1 MEKGTIENLEYYH
14 NNMHSRR
21 KSYGYVSTLSPE
33 IKIVHGKAMAE
44 KRGFVANIKFIKPT
58 KDIKVS
64 GIYILKAFIEIC
76 AKEVFSELK

>member
-1 MEKGTIENLEYYH
+1 
-14 NNMHSRR
+14 
-21 KSYGYVSTLSPE
+21 
-33 IKIVHGKAMAE
+33 MAE
-44 KRGFVANIKFIKPT
+44 KRGFVANMKFKKPT

>member
-1 MEKGTIENLEYYH
+1 MNINTIIGRAE
-14 NNMHSRR
+14 R
-21 KSYGYVSTLSPE
+21 KVPTPSPE
-33 IKIVHGKAMAE
+33 IKTVYGKVMAE
-44 KRGFVANIKFIKPT
+44 KRGFVANMKFIKPA